1 MKRIIFLSAF
11 ILLAPTLIYAQ
22 TIFPNR
28 GGTGT
33 TTIPTTGQV
42 LVGQSN
48 GTYAPQATATLG
60 ISGGSG
66 GFGTTSIDTESELEN
81 ILTDVTNVF
90 TNNDGSLSDD
100 DLSNNT
106 TSDLLEGTNL
116 YYTVGRVQ
124 TALTAGYNAIFGNS
138 TTTNATTTNLAVT
151 GAFNFLGTVITN
163 VSTWFNGLFD
173 TQLATKTT
181 DNLAEG
187 TTNKYN
193 KISTSTTPTG
203 GHLSYWTGN
212 NTLGSVA
219 TGTLTETAT
228 GLQFDNTRG
237 MVGGSAILSLTTGY
251 SIPLTASTTDWQ
263 TAFGWGN
270 HASQGYLSTTTG
282 NWTGTVDGN
291 NFAGGA
297 IGSGQLLYGSGA
309 GTLAELSIGASST
322 ILTNNGTSPLWAA
335 GPSLCLAITGSA
347 DLCDGT
353 DASGTGGSG
362 LSTSTTIA
370 STQIIYGTSAST
382 VGSTPT
388 FTFDNDKN
396 INLISPNNTADT
408 KAGINFTHSDATGTS
423 TYRFSQ
429 DGDDLFSIQRTGDT
443 TGDGA
448 YWTLVNFLSPTI
460 GSMTADSEST
470 LSLVTRSNATTTRVL
485 DVYNDEYSRDNG
497 MGFRQLYKGV
507 TANPIRFEL
516 HDKTTNNGAFT
527 LGEIYGTSGNY
538 SFTSIDTEVTG
549 VTPSVD
555 DWIWDNAGVYFADD
569 TKITSVT
576 LNTPSAGVTTYGINR
591 ALTGSPSGVGARGKN
606 IKEIMR
612 ITADRQLLVRKFIPE
627 LTTSVA
633 EFGGE
638 TRTSGTTTTNV
649 LNATSTTATNTF
661 AGNIQVN
668 GNTRL
673 ATSLTGFLKAVSG
686 MVSATSTISLASDVS
701 GNLPVTNLNSGT
713 SASASTFWRGDG
725 TWATPA
731 GGSGGLATTS
741 PWTNGNLAYVTGQG
755 SVGSVATGTLTETV
769 SGLEL
774 NATRALIGGSA
785 ILAITSGYE
794 VPLTASTSNWQ
805 IAFASTTAMTPTYS
819 RGLFSNTATGLTYT
833 SATGLTALTAGY
845 NIPLTASTTEWA
857 NFYAT
862 PSTRITAGANCSWAG
877 NTFNCSG
884 GGGGSG
890 ALSTTTDIIGVPT
903 TAAELVSYVTG
914 DVMFGGS
921 ASTTAEF
928 QFDDDG
934 AQLNIS
940 STTNSNATATI
951 ESGNSAQA
959 VRIGDDSGVGI
970 EHIFS
975 TANKIISQFYGSVT
989 EWIINMAKVA
999 ITGKL
1004 YVATTT
1010 YNGATTSDAI
1020 VTDGY
1025 INSGEWTEA
1034 HCTNPMAETTQ
1045 VGADALRAC
1054 GSGRYA
1060 FIEDA
1065 AGVIDFV
1072 QPTTGTSSYFRIR
1085 TGASGTTNAA
1095 GDGQGIGWAS
1105 GIDFGDIQKWQPA
1118 MEWALRT
1125 DAMGN
1130 ATSAIMVMGVT
1141 DKTGVSADFA
1151 TEPGQGIYVIA
1162 SSTTANW
1169 KLACD
1174 PSSGGTT
1181 YVDTGIATTTV
1192 TSVSATTNNPFVHW
1206 RLEIGGTSNTAVTAV
1221 LKARTVSNQ
1230 NFTQVGTCTI
1240 DVSASTQLVAPT
1252 IGNGRV
1258 SAGTLSAEL
1267 HLMWLKFWYKQPVF

>member
-1 MKRIIFLSAF
+1 MKYL
-11 ILLAPTLIYAQ
+11 ILAGLLLTSVLGGYTYLNQGGIGGEG
-22 TIFPNR
+22 TINQLQQWKFD
-28 GGTGT
+28 
-33 TTIPTTGQV
+33 
-42 LVGQSN
+42 
-48 GTYAPQATATLG
+48 GTYLTQSVTDRVLKFTGL
-60 ISGGSG
+60 
-66 GFGTTSIDTESELEN
+66 ESAGDCL
-81 ILTDVTNVF
+81 VTNASGV
-90 TNNDGSLSDD
+90 
-100 DLSNNT
+100 
-106 TSDLLEGTNL
+106 
-116 YYTVGRVQ
+116 
-124 TALTAGYNAIFGNS
+124 
-138 TTTNATTTNLAVT
+138 
-151 GAFNFLGTVITN
+151 
-163 VSTWFNGLFD
+163 VST
-173 TQLATKTT
+173 
-181 DNLAEG
+181 
-187 TTNKYN
+187 
-193 KISTSTTPTG
+193 
-203 GHLSYWTGN
+203 
-212 NTLGSVA
+212 
-219 TGTLTETAT
+219 
-228 GLQFDNTRG
+228 
-237 MVGGSAILSLTTGY
+237 SA
-251 SIPLTASTTDWQ
+251 
-263 TAFGWGN
+263 
-270 HASQGYLSTTTG
+270 
-282 NWTGTVDGN
+282 
-291 NFAGGA
+291 
-297 IGSGQLLYGSGA
+297 
-309 GTLAELSIGASST
+309 
-322 ILTNNGTSPLWAA
+322 
-335 GPSLCLAITGSA
+335 C
-347 DLCDGT
+347 
-353 DASGTGGSG
+353 GTGGSG
-362 LSTSTTIA
+362 SNWTIISGGLRTSTTTDFAQANHLIA
-370 STQIIYGTSAST
+370 SDPTSVT
-382 VGSTPT
+382 TDEEPTRGSIKLQHFRT
-388 FTFDNDKN
+388 
-396 INLISPNNTADT
+396 
-408 KAGINFTHSDATGTS
+408 GVGTS
-423 TYRFSQ
+423 TYKIAQ
-429 DGDDLFSIQRTGDT
+429 DSYDILQINRMGDS
-443 TGDGA
+443 TGDGDA
-448 YWTLVNFLSPTI
+448 WSLVNIQSPTATNTVT
-460 GSMTADSEST
+460 SVDSEST
-470 LSLVTRSNATTTRVL
+470 ISLTTRSNASAYRVF
-485 DVYNDEYSRDNG
+485 DIYNDEYSRDNG
-497 MGFRQLYKGV
+497 MGFRQLYKS
-507 TANPIRFEL
+507 TTTNPIRFEF
-516 HDKTTNNGAFT
+516 HDKTTNNGAWTMTGVT
-527 LGEIYGTSGNY
+527 LTSGSPNGSY
-538 SFTSIDTEVTG
+538 TSTSG
-549 VTPSVD
+549 VTPSAE
-555 DWIWDNAGVYFADD
+555 DWIWDNAGTYLADD
-569 TKITSVT
+569 TKILSIDTGAKTFV
-576 LNTPSAGVTTYGINR
+576 LNRNATASN
-591 ALTGSPSGVGARGKN
+591 SGLSIRGKN

-612 ITADRQLLVRKFIPE
+612 LTADRQLLVRKFIPE

-774 NATRALIGGSA
+774 NATRALVGGSA

-805 IAFASTTAMTPTYS
+805 IAFASTTAMTPTYT

-833 SATGLTALTAGY
+833 GATGITALTAGY
-845 NIPLTASTTEWA
+845 NIPLSASTTNW
-857 NFYAT
+857 NGLYDT
-862 PSTRITAGANCSWAG
+862 PSTRITAGTGIDWSGNTLNGVYTAGDALTLTGEDFDFDGGASPAGELGGTWASPTIDDSLAVTSWNLTTPTLTTFFGTPCTG
-877 NTFNCSG
+877 NTFLQDISDTGAFTCTEATGSG
-884 GGGGSG
+884 GGGGS
-890 ALSTTTDIIGVPT
+890 LSTTTDIIGVPT
-903 TAAELVSYVTG
+903 DTPELVSYVTG

-1010 YNGATTSDAI
+1010 YNGATTTDALVI
-1020 VTDGY
+1020 DGY
-1025 INSGEWTEA
+1025 TNSGEWTEA

-1060 FIEDA
+1060 YIEDT

-1095 GDGQGIGWAS
+1095 GDGEGIGWAS

-1141 DKTGVSADFA
+1141 DKIGVSADFA
-1151 TEPGQGIYVIA
+1151 TESGQGIYVIA

-1169 KLACD
+1169 QLACN

-1240 DVSASTQLVAPT
+1240 DVSASTQRVAPT

>member
-1 MKRIIFLSAF
+1 
-11 ILLAPTLIYAQ
+11 
-22 TIFPNR
+22 
-28 GGTGT
+28 
-33 TTIPTTGQV
+33 
-42 LVGQSN
+42 
-48 GTYAPQATATLG
+48 
-60 ISGGSG
+60 
-66 GFGTTSIDTESELEN
+66 
-81 ILTDVTNVF
+81 VF
-90 TNNDGSLSDD
+90 D
-100 DLSNNT
+100 
-106 TSDLLEGTNL
+106 
-116 YYTVGRVQ
+116 
-124 TALTAGYNAIFGNS
+124 I
-138 TTTNATTTNLAVT
+138 
-151 GAFNFLGTVITN
+151 
-163 VSTWFNGLFD
+163 
-173 TQLATKTT
+173 
-181 DNLAEG
+181 
-187 TTNKYN
+187 
-193 KISTSTTPTG
+193 
-203 GHLSYWTGN
+203 
-212 NTLGSVA
+212 
-219 TGTLTETAT
+219 
-228 GLQFDNTRG
+228 
-237 MVGGSAILSLTTGY
+237 
-251 SIPLTASTTDWQ
+251 
-263 TAFGWGN
+263 
-270 HASQGYLSTTTG
+270 
-282 NWTGTVDGN
+282 
-291 NFAGGA
+291 
-297 IGSGQLLYGSGA
+297 
-309 GTLAELSIGASST
+309 
-322 ILTNNGTSPLWAA
+322 
-335 GPSLCLAITGSA
+335 
-347 DLCDGT
+347 
-353 DASGTGGSG
+353 
-362 LSTSTTIA
+362 
-370 STQIIYGTSAST
+370 
-382 VGSTPT
+382 
-388 FTFDNDKN
+388 
-396 INLISPNNTADT
+396 
-408 KAGINFTHSDATGTS
+408 
-423 TYRFSQ
+423 
-429 DGDDLFSIQRTGDT
+429 
-443 TGDGA
+443 
-448 YWTLVNFLSPTI
+448 
-460 GSMTADSEST
+460 
-470 LSLVTRSNATTTRVL
+470 
-485 DVYNDEYSRDNG
+485 YNDEYSRDNG
-497 MGFRQLYKGV
+497 MGFRQLYKS
-507 TANPIRFEL
+507 TTTNPIRFEF
-516 HDKTTNNGAFT
+516 HDKTTNNGAWTMTGVT
-527 LGEIYGTSGNY
+527 LTSGSPNGSY
-538 SFTSIDTEVTG
+538 TSTSG
-549 VTPSVD
+549 VTPSAE
-555 DWIWDNAGVYFADD
+555 DWIWDNAGTYLADD
-569 TKITSVT
+569 TKILSIDTGAKTFV
-576 LNTPSAGVTTYGINR
+576 LNRNATASN
-591 ALTGSPSGVGARGKN
+591 SGLSIRGKN

-612 ITADRQLLVRKFIPE
+612 LTADRQLLVRKFIPE

-774 NATRALIGGSA
+774 NATRALVGGSA
-785 ILAITSGYE
+785 ILAVTSGYE

-805 IAFASTTAMTPTYS
+805 IAFASTTAMTPTYT

-877 NTFNCSG
+877 NTFDCSG
-884 GGGGSG
+884 GGGGGG

-903 TAAELVSYVTG
+903 DTPELVSYVTG

-934 AQLNIS
+934 AQLIIS

-951 ESGNSAQA
+951 ESGNSAMA

-975 TANKIISQFYGSVT
+975 TAGDIITRFYGSIT
-989 EWIINMAKVA
+989 EWIMDLAKVA

-1010 YNGATTSDAI
+1010 YNGATTTDALVI
-1020 VTDGY
+1020 DGY
-1025 INSGEWTEA
+1025 TNSGEWTEA

-1045 VGADALRAC
+1045 VGADTLRAC

-1060 FIEDA
+1060 YIEDA

-1095 GDGQGIGWAS
+1095 GDGEGIGWAS

-1141 DKTGVSADFA
+1141 DKIGVSADFA
-1151 TEPGQGIYVIA
+1151 TESGQGIYVIA

-1169 KLACD
+1169 QLACN

-1221 LKARTVSNQ
+1221 LKARTVSNK